1 MRPSRQCDAG
11 GWAWAGGRSLARTAG
26 GGVWRSCCKAGT
38 QRRRARR
45 NYPCSP
51 DVTIPRAQCMQGLC
65 QGLLSF
71 QDMFNL
77 IILFACSTKQ
87 TLHRWCIR
95 RKFEWQASAAQQP
108 RRPNLHGPF
117 LRQPLALSQGSTPP
131 TGSRPHLGAKMA
143 QGAANA
149 PTLFPEH
156 MTDAHDAWRCHEDQV
171 CKSAPGSATQTLT
184 SANTPVGGAWGQ
196 TPASLTGCHGHT
208 PRYQQVMPLV
218 LRCTALWHGLQAGTL
233 ISQARCAHSKYMN
246 PHAALLLLFMRTHP
260 THK

>member
-1 MRPSRQCDAG
+1 
-11 GWAWAGGRSLARTAG
+11 
-26 GGVWRSCCKAGT
+26 
-38 QRRRARR
+38 
-45 NYPCSP
+45 
-51 DVTIPRAQCMQGLC
+51 MQGLC

-71 QDMFNL
+71 QDIFNL

-156 MTDAHDAWRCHEDQV
+156 MTVPFTLGPSLAWHMRMGRPASVQLG
-171 CKSAPGSATQTLT
+171 KSPPKSESSLHATRLSPPGVRMRSGGLKSCPGSC
-184 SANTPVGGAWGQ
+184 S
-196 TPASLTGCHGHT
+196 
-208 PRYQQVMPLV
+208 
-218 LRCTALWHGLQAGTL
+218 
-233 ISQARCAHSKYMN
+233 
-246 PHAALLLLFMRTHP
+246 
-260 THK
+260 